1 MEFKDRAAFR
11 AWLEEQRREVCVAI
25 AARSAL
31 RVWPLVLAE
40 DRLKDRETQIKV
52 ALPSGCAVIVASLA
66 AQASSAA
73 IVKRARAASDAAAA
87 AAYAYADNTY
97 AAAYAAARA
106 AAATTA
112 SAYASAADD
121 AAGVAA
127 AANAYA
133 DADFGAETML
143 HQYLWHGQGWPE
155 DLDPAKLG
163 PSLLDDSDFAFL
175 RRWFFA
181 MAEGKPLPTDLM
193 TRIALEID
201 QDVWDSGDPKAVA
214 AAIEAIETDWLAQ
227 QLPQADTV
235 VFDTEKAEFQTV
247 PVQTDAEKLLER
259 VLKQVGFA
267 LDTLKTSN
275 CGVNSNCTAWQYII
289 FSVEDCRD
297 DAVLVETNFQIAK
310 EDIEQGLSDD
320 TYQPDRKLTALV
332 SILEQSIEDLRANHP
347 EVAEAWAKRIRFRL
361 KDIKADQRQM
371 IAEKTKDLI
380 ALSSDKLARE
390 LTLDA
395 NLVANGKEGPARDTA
410 IRRFFGRLAQ
420 VRLALMTSDVVR
432 GINENTGYQ
441 AASIALNINSVLQI
455 LIG

>member
-1 MEFKDRAAFR
+1 MI
-11 AWLEEQRREVCVAI
+11 I
-25 AARSAL
+25 AA
-31 RVWPLVLAE
+31 
-40 DRLKDRETQIKV
+40 
-52 ALPSGCAVIVASLA
+52 LA
-66 AQASSAA
+66 AQASSVAFGDIA
-73 IVKRARAASDAAAA
+73 FDGTDTYSARAAAA
-87 AAYAYADNTY
+87 ADGARAAFAAYSVR
-97 AAAYAAARA
+97 AAAAADAAARAATDAAARA
-106 AAATTA
+106 AADAAVRAAAFAVDAVNAAAFEDA
-112 SAYASAADD
+112 SAFDTAFASDFYAALE
-121 AAGVAA
+121 
-127 AANAYA
+127 A
-133 DADFGAETML
+133 DADKAAAFDAATMFS
-143 HQYLWHGQGWPE
+143 QDIWYWEDWPE
-155 DLDPAKLG
+155 ELDPAKLG
-163 PSLLDDSDFAFL
+163 PSLLDDPDFAFL
-175 RRWFFA
+175 RSWFLA

-214 AAIEAIETDWLAQ
+214 AAIKAIETDWLAQ

-267 LDTLKTSN
+267 LETLKTSN
-275 CGVNSNCTAWQYII
+275 CGVNSNCTAWQYIT

-297 DAVLVETNFQIAK
+297 DAVLIETNFQIAK
-310 EDIEQGLSDD
+310 DDIEQGLSDD
-320 TYQPDRKLTALV
+320 TYQPDGKLTTLV

-371 IAEKTKDLI
+371 IAEKTKGLI

-432 GINENTGYQ
+432 GINENTAYQ
-441 AASIALNINSVLQI
+441 AASIALNIYSVLQI